1 MGVNAHTDYAD
12 RKNKRKP
19 VESIHPELTE
29 ALSDILGDTYGLIV
43 YQEQVM
49 AIAQKLAGFSL
60 GRADLL
66 RKAMGK
72 KNKDILDKEYVNFEK
87 GMQDNG
93 FSTAAIAKLWETLIP
108 FSDYAFN
115 RAHSAGYGLVSYWTA
130 YLKAN
135 FPTEYMAALLTSVR
149 DDKDKSALYLNECRR
164 MGIKVL
170 SPDVNESGSDY
181 TPLGVDIRFGLTAI
195 RNVGENVVASIVA
208 RRAEKGRYESF
219 GDFLAKVDSIVCNK
233 KTIESLIKGGAF
245 DSLGHP
251 RKGLTLVYLEAI
263 DAVAESKRAEA
274 VGQFDLF
281 GSATGEATSSISGV
295 ELTIPSQEW
304 DKALLLSYEREM
316 LGLYVSDHPL
326 LGVEH
331 VLRAA
336 VDMPI
341 SHISEDSVGHDQIIS
356 IGGLVTQIQ
365 RKVSRTGSSW
375 AIVTVE
381 DLEGA
386 IDVMFYANSYA
397 KHAMNLVDD
406 RVIVVRG
413 RVDKREEQ
421 VKISALDLSL
431 PDISAGPTGPLMIHL
446 DQARC
451 TPPVVERIKEIL
463 RSHPG
468 KREVN
473 LRIAD
478 GEKVLVLKIDEALK
492 VTSSPSLSADL
503 KSVLGPDCLV

>member
-1 MGVNAHTDYAD
+1 M
-12 RKNKRKP
+12 
-19 VESIHPELTE
+19 
-29 ALSDILGDTYGLIV
+29 
-43 YQEQVM
+43 
-49 AIAQKLAGFSL
+49 
-60 GRADLL
+60 
-66 RKAMGK
+66 
-72 KNKDILDKEYVNFEK
+72 
-87 GMQDNG
+87 
-93 FSTAAIAKLWETLIP
+93 
-108 FSDYAFN
+108 
-115 RAHSAGYGLVSYWTA
+115 
-130 YLKAN
+130 
-135 FPTEYMAALLTSVR
+135 
-149 DDKDKSALYLNECRR
+149 
-164 MGIKVL
+164 
-170 SPDVNESGSDY
+170 
-181 TPLGVDIRFGLTAI
+181 
-195 RNVGENVVASIVA
+195 
-208 RRAEKGRYESF
+208 
-219 GDFLAKVDSIVCNK
+219 DSIVCNK

-274 VGQFDLF
+274 IGQFDLF
-281 GSATGEATSSISGV
+281 GSATGEATSSIGGV
-295 ELTIPSQEW
+295 ELNIPSQEW
-304 DKALLLSYEREM
+304 EKALLLSYEREM

-341 SHISEDSVGHDQIIS
+341 SQISEDSVGHDQIIS
-356 IGGLVTQIQ
+356 IGGLITQIQ
-365 RKVSRTGSSW
+365 RKVSKTGTSW

-386 IDVMFYANSYA
+386 VDVMFYSNSYT

-431 PDISAGPTGPLMIHL
+431 PDISAGPVGPLTIHL

-503 KSVLGPDCLV
+503 KSILGPDCLV

>member
-1 MGVNAHTDYAD
+1 
-12 RKNKRKP
+12 
-19 VESIHPELTE
+19 
-29 ALSDILGDTYGLIV
+29 
-43 YQEQVM
+43 M
-49 AIAQKLAGFSL
+49 ASL
-60 GRADLL
+60 
-66 RKAMGK
+66 
-72 KNKDILDKEYVNFEK
+72 
-87 GMQDNG
+87 Q
-93 FSTAAIAKLWETLIP
+93 S
-108 FSDYAFN
+108 
-115 RAHSAGYGLVSYWTA
+115 
-130 YLKAN
+130 
-135 FPTEYMAALLTSVR
+135 
-149 DDKDKSALYLNECRR
+149 
-164 MGIKVL
+164 
-170 SPDVNESGSDY
+170 
-181 TPLGVDIRFGLTAI
+181 
-195 RNVGENVVASIVA
+195 
-208 RRAEKGRYESF
+208 
-219 GDFLAKVDSIVCNK
+219 
-233 KTIESLIKGGAF
+233 F

-386 IDVMFYANSYA
+386 IEVMFYANSYA

>member
-1 MGVNAHTDYAD
+1 
-12 RKNKRKP
+12 
-19 VESIHPELTE
+19 
-29 ALSDILGDTYGLIV
+29 
-43 YQEQVM
+43 
-49 AIAQKLAGFSL
+49 
-60 GRADLL
+60 
-66 RKAMGK
+66 
-72 KNKDILDKEYVNFEK
+72 
-87 GMQDNG
+87 
-93 FSTAAIAKLWETLIP
+93 
-108 FSDYAFN
+108 
-115 RAHSAGYGLVSYWTA
+115 
-130 YLKAN
+130 
-135 FPTEYMAALLTSVR
+135 
-149 DDKDKSALYLNECRR
+149 
-164 MGIKVL
+164 
-170 SPDVNESGSDY
+170 
-181 TPLGVDIRFGLTAI
+181 
-195 RNVGENVVASIVA
+195 
-208 RRAEKGRYESF
+208 
-219 GDFLAKVDSIVCNK
+219 
-233 KTIESLIKGGAF
+233 
-245 DSLGHP
+245 
-251 RKGLTLVYLEAI
+251 LVYLEAI

-281 GSATGEATSSISGV
+281 GSATGEATSSIGGV

-468 KREVN
+468 KREVY